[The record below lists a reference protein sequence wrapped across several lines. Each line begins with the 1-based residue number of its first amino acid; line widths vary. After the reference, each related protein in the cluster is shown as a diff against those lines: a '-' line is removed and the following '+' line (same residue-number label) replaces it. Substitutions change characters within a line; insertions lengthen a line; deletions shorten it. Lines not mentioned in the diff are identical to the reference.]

1 MINACGEHLIIVTI
15 SKHPHTHHTLPI
27 CAAFKVYTV
36 ITVLVIADYKRYHLV
51 VRGSRSQSR
60 NSLHNRIGAR
70 NDSAPT
76 SGLFPARIQSTVLL
90 TRGGSSNWF
99 EFLATQFEIESAQF
113 ELEFELGSECG
124 FELGKLNLCFSKL
137 KLSSRNLIWVF
148 GALGQLN
155 LSFGNSN
162 WIGGN
167 SIGVPATRFDFEL
180 ESDTSRI
187 WIGFEFEFKFD
198 VHWFGVDF
206 EVDWQIYNPGDS

>member
-90 TRGGSSNWF
+90 TRGGELKLIWVPGDSIWDWVSSIWVRVWVGIWVWIWAWEAQF
-99 EFLATQFEIESAQF
+99 VFQQTQAEFQKPDLSFRGSGSTQFEF
-113 ELEFELGSECG
+113 W
-124 FELGKLNLCFSKL
+124 KL
-137 KLSSRNLIWVF
+137 KLNWWE
-148 GALGQLN
+148 LN
-155 LSFGNSN
+155 WSP
-162 WIGGN
+162 GN
-167 SIGVPATRFDFEL
+167 SIWFWIGVGY
-180 ESDTSRI
+180 ESDLDRI
-187 WIGFEFEFKFD
+187 W
-198 VHWFGVDF
+198 VWV
-206 EVDWQIYNPGDS
+206 